1 MATAVTRPERRIANR
16 ERLIFA
22 LDVPDLDG
30 ARELVTRLGESVV
43 FYKIGL
49 ELATSRHYFEL
60 LDWLV
65 ARDKKV
71 FTDLKLYDI
80 PATVTAAVRQLSRS
94 GASFLTVHGDR
105 AIMEAAAAAKGAQLK
120 ILVVTVLTSIAPQD
134 LAEMGIGLSV
144 EELVLLRARQAVA
157 AGCDGVIAS
166 GLEAEPL
173 RKALGPQPLIVTPGI
188 RPADGARAHAG
199 RDAGGPATQA
209 RAGMPAGEQR
219 REQLPG
225 LVADDQRRVVTPTI
239 AFRSGADHIVV
250 GRPIRDAADPY
261 AAATAIQQE
270 IAGVF
275 G

>member
-1 MATAVTRPERRIANR
+1 MAAEPTPSARRIANR

-22 LDVPDLDG
+22 LDVPDLKG
-30 ARELVTRLGESVV
+30 AKELVGRLADSVV

-65 ARDKKV
+65 AQDKNV

-80 PATVTAAVRQLSRS
+80 PATVTAAVRQLSGS

-105 AIMEAAAAAKGAQLK
+105 AIMEAAAQTKGPQLK
-120 ILVVTVLTSIAPQD
+120 ILAVTVLTSIAPRD
-134 LAEMGIGLSV
+134 LADMGIGQSV
-144 EELVLLRARQAVA
+144 EELVLMRARQAVA

-166 GLEAEPL
+166 GLEAAPL
-173 RKALGPQPLIVTPGI
+173 RAALGAEALIVTPGI
-188 RPADGARAHAG
+188 RPADGTRK
-199 RDAGGPATQA
+199 
-209 RAGMPAGEQR
+209 
-219 REQLPG
+219 
-225 LVADDQRRVVTPTI
+225 ADDQRRVVTPTM

-261 AAATAIQQE
+261 LAAAAIQDE

>member
-1 MATAVTRPERRIANR
+1 VATAITEPARRIANR

-22 LDVPDLDG
+22 LDVPDLKG
-30 ARELVTRLGESVV
+30 AKALVTRLDDAVL

-60 LDWLV
+60 LDWLIG
-65 ARDKKV
+65 RDKKV

-80 PATVTAAVRQLSRS
+80 PATVSAAVRQLSRS

-105 AIMEAAAAAKGAQLK
+105 AIMEAAAGAKGEQLK
-120 ILVVTVLTSIAPQD
+120 ILVVTVLTSIAPRD
-134 LAEMGIGLSV
+134 LTEMGIALSV
-144 EELVLLRARQAVA
+144 EELVLHRARQAVA
-157 AGCDGVIAS
+157 ARCDGVIAS
-166 GLEAEPL
+166 GLEAAPL
-173 RKALGPQPLIVTPGI
+173 RAALGPQALIVTPGI
-188 RPADGARAHAG
+188 RPQGA
-199 RDAGGPATQA
+199 
-209 RAGMPAGEQR
+209 
-219 REQLPG
+219 
-225 LVADDQRRVVTPTI
+225 VAADQRRVVTPTL

-261 AAATAIQQE
+261 LAATAIQEE

>member
-1 MATAVTRPERRIANR
+1 MAALSSTSARRIASR

-22 LDVPDLDG
+22 LDVPDLAG
-30 ARELVTRLGESVV
+30 AQRLVERLGDAVV

-80 PATVTAAVRQLSRS
+80 PATVTAAVRQLSKS

-105 AIMEAAAAAKGAQLK
+105 AIMEAAALAKGPDLK
-120 ILVVTVLTSIAPQD
+120 ILVVTVLTSIAPRD
-134 LAEMGIGLSV
+134 LAEMGIDLPV
-144 EELVLLRARQAVA
+144 EELALLRARQAVA

-166 GLEAEPL
+166 GLEAEAL
-173 RKALGPQPLIVTPGI
+173 RRAVGAGPLIVTPGI
-188 RPADGARAHAG
+188 RPADGARA
-199 RDAGGPATQA
+199 
-209 RAGMPAGEQR
+209 
-219 REQLPG
+219 
-225 LVADDQRRVVTPTI
+225 DDQRRVVTPTL
-239 AFRSGADHIVV
+239 ALEAGADYLVV

-261 AAATAIQQE
+261 RAAAAIQEE
-270 IAGVF
+270 IARACG
-275 G
+275 

>member
-1 MATAVTRPERRIANR
+1 MSAETATSTRRIANR

-22 LDVPDLDG
+22 LDVPDLPG
-30 ARELVTRLGESVV
+30 AKQLVARLGDAVV

-49 ELATSRHYFEL
+49 ELATSPHYFEL
-60 LDWLV
+60 LRWLID
-65 ARDKKV
+65 RDKKV

-80 PATVTAAVRQLSRS
+80 PATVSAAVRQLSRS

-105 AIMEAAAAAKGAQLK
+105 AIMEAAAAEKGPYLQ
-120 ILVVTVLTSIAPQD
+120 ILVVTVLTSIAPRD

-144 EELVLLRARQAVA
+144 EELALLRAKQAVA

-166 GLEAEPL
+166 GLEAQRL
-173 RKALGPQPLIVTPGI
+173 RETLGGKPLIVTPGI
-188 RPADGARAHAG
+188 RPADASRN
-199 RDAGGPATQA
+199 
-209 RAGMPAGEQR
+209 
-219 REQLPG
+219 
-225 LVADDQRRVVTPTI
+225 DDQRRVVTPTL

-261 AAATAIQQE
+261 QAAAAIQAE
-270 IAGVF
+270 IASVF